1 MKVSFYATLRAIVG
15 QKTIQVDLKPQATA
29 RDLVESCRHRLST
42 HARQNCLTPTTS
54 SRVT

>member
-29 RDLVESCRHRLST
+29 RDLVEELSSPII
-42 HARQNCLTPTTS
+42 HPCARDCLTPTTS